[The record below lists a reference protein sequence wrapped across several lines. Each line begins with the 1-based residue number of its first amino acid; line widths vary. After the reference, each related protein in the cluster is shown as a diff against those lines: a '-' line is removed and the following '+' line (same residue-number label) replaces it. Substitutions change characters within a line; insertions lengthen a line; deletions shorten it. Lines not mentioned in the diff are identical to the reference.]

1 MKNNTNIFYLF
12 LFIILNSSVGYS
24 QIQKGTDINGEDP
37 EDLFGECISM
47 PDINTIAVGG
57 RNNGG
62 NGSFSGHVRVYKWN
76 GSTWVQKGNDI
87 DGEAAGDNSGNS
99 VCMPDSNTLAVG
111 AYLNDGNG
119 LSSGHARIYTWNGS
133 TWVQKGSD
141 IDGEAS
147 GDQSGWAVSMP
158 DANTIAVSSTYN
170 DDAGSRA
177 GHVRVFTWNGSTWV
191 QKGVDIDGEA
201 AGDKFGYSVSMP
213 DANTICAGAI
223 NNDGSGSNAGHVRV
237 FTWGGSSWIQK
248 GIDINGEAA
257 DDQFGYSVSMPD
269 ANTIAAGANWN
280 DGNGSN
286 AGHVRVYTWNGSA
299 WVQKGVDL
307 DGEAV
312 DDEFGYSVSMFDA
325 NTMVVGAPYNTNNI
339 NLGRVKVYNWNGST
353 WVQKGTN
360 IDGSSAGGWFGYSV
374 SMPDANTIGV
384 GAPWNGVDA
393 GVARVY
399 DLSSINSLKENST
412 LFNVQVYPNPVSTI
426 LNIQSREN
434 ILHTVI
440 LMDISGRIVYQ
451 AKIKN
456 TDQHV
461 INVSNFKNGLY
472 TIKLLSDSSEMSQLI
487 DIQHE

>member
-1 MKNNTNIFYLF
+1 
-12 LFIILNSSVGYS
+12 
-24 QIQKGTDINGEDP
+24 
-37 EDLFGECISM
+37 
-47 PDINTIAVGG
+47 
-57 RNNGG
+57 
-62 NGSFSGHVRVYKWN
+62 
-76 GSTWVQKGNDI
+76 
-87 DGEAAGDNSGNS
+87 
-99 VCMPDSNTLAVG
+99 
-111 AYLNDGNG
+111 
-119 LSSGHARIYTWNGS
+119 
-133 TWVQKGSD
+133 
-141 IDGEAS
+141 
-147 GDQSGWAVSMP
+147 MP

-399 DLSSINSLKENST
+399 DLSSINSLKENNT

>member
-1 MKNNTNIFYLF
+1 MRNNTNIFYLF

-147 GDQSGWAVSMP
+147 GDRSGRVVSMP

-201 AGDKFGYSVSMP
+201 ADDKFGYSVSMP

-257 DDQFGYSVSMPD
+257 DDQ
-269 ANTIAAGANWN
+269 
-280 DGNGSN
+280 
-286 AGHVRVYTWNGSA
+286 
-299 WVQKGVDL
+299 
-307 DGEAV
+307 
-312 DDEFGYSVSMFDA
+312 FGYSVSMFDA